1 MSQEQVATTAPLSVR
16 AYARHRKALGLDGG
30 SDTAVW
36 KAIRDRRV
44 VKGVT
49 ADGKIIAEI
58 ADAEWERNTGP
69 RPRVRSRVAHSA
81 SSGQAAPSTGGPT
94 RQVASSPPP
103 SFGGSN
109 YQLDRARRENVKLR
123 KEVIELR
130 KLEEKFINAD
140 EAKVAHFNES
150 RMLRD
155 RAFNIRDRAAPL
167 LAAETDQKKCW
178 EILDSELR
186 LAFGEYA
193 DGKLDEDLPP
203 EVDAPEVREHANAD

>member
-1 MSQEQVATTAPLSVR
+1 MNREPVSKTASLSVR

-69 RPRVRSRVAHSA
+69 RPRVRSRVA
-81 SSGQAAPSTGGPT
+81 APSTGGPT
-94 RQVASSPPP
+94 RQVAPSVASSPPP

-193 DGKLDEDLPP
+193 DGRLDEESQPAADSREPS
-203 EVDAPEVREHANAD
+203 EVREHANAE

>member
-1 MSQEQVATTAPLSVR
+1 MNRELVSKTAPLSVR

-49 ADGKIIAEI
+49 ADGKIIVEI

-94 RQVASSPPP
+94 RQVAPIRQAQDRPSVASSPPP
-103 SFGGSN
+103 SF
-109 YQLDRARRENVKLR
+109 
-123 KEVIELR
+123 
-130 KLEEKFINAD
+130 
-140 EAKVAHFNES
+140 
-150 RMLRD
+150 
-155 RAFNIRDRAAPL
+155 
-167 LAAETDQKKCW
+167 
-178 EILDSELR
+178 
-186 LAFGEYA
+186 
-193 DGKLDEDLPP
+193 
-203 EVDAPEVREHANAD
+203 